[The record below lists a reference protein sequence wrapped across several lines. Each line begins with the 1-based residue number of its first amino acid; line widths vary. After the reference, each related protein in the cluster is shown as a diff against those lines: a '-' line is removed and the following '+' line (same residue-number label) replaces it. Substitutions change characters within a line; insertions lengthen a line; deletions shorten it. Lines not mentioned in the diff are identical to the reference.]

1 MNIEQRSYVK
11 WVRPYLKKKN
21 VAAMTKKRAIKII
34 MAATCCGNRRWA
46 EDMFTNV
53 KRKIAGKPR
62 NTDVCYRVICYIFNT
77 GYRPEYEKSTS
88 LMARSIVARLRE
100 LYGPG
105 LGGKLIDDLD
115 EIKETRRET
124 ET

>member
-1 MNIEQRSYVK
+1 MNIEQRPYVK
-11 WVRPYLKKKN
+11 WTRPYLKKKN

-34 MAATCCGNRRWA
+34 MATTCCGNRRWA

-53 KRKIAGKPR
+53 KSKIAGKPR

-77 GYRPEYEKSTS
+77 SYSAEYAKSTS
-88 LMARSIVARLRE
+88 LMAWSIAARLRE

-105 LGGKLIDDLD
+105 LGGKLIDDL
-115 EIKETRRET
+115 EKGL
-124 ET
+124 